1 MHGIYQANSLQRK
14 IRMLINEYSLE
25 FVSQQC
31 KSDYFITVLSIWG
44 TEISAGMKKWISTQC
59 CELHTK
65 RKYTWAVSLG
75 EILLQVYFLID
86 HFFSYYWMA
95 FHGCILYHFLFLYS
109 FLFSFFFLSHSFHIF
124 FFFTS
129 EKSFSLAMVD
139 HFLFSYLCIQYMYEA
154 KYKVLAR
161 KEKW

>member
-1 MHGIYQANSLQRK
+1 MSWIIQRYTSSSTSAHICYKLDWHSKYLVMHGIYQANSLQRK
-14 IRMLINEYSLE
+14 IRMLVNEYSLE

-86 HFFSYYWMA
+86 HFFLIIEWLSMA
-95 FHGCILYHFLFLYS
+95 VYFT
-109 FLFSFFFLSHSFHIF
+109 IF
-124 FFFTS
+124 FFFILFSFLSFFCLILFT
-129 EKSFSLAMVD
+129 SFS
-139 HFLFSYLCIQYMYEA
+139 FLLLRNPFL
-154 KYKVLAR
+154 
-161 KEKW
+161 

>member
-1 MHGIYQANSLQRK
+1 MQIWLFHNSTVHLRNWNFC
-14 IRMLINEYSLE
+14 RNE
-25 FVSQQC
+25 
-31 KSDYFITVLSIWG
+31 K
-44 TEISAGMKKWISTQC
+44 MN
-59 CELHTK
+59 
-65 RKYTWAVSLG
+65 KYTMLWTSYQ
-75 EILLQVYFLID
+75 EKVYLSSQSWWNSFASVFFNWS
-86 HFFSYYWMA
+86 FFSYYWMA
-95 FHGCILYHFLFLYS
+95 FHGCIFYHFLFLYS

-139 HFLFSYLCIQYMYEA
+139 HFLFSYLCIRYMYEA